1 MDIDILSL
9 KKDLEDYYGTAIN
22 SNPFAMADLVNLDNL
37 KDEELVNL
45 AINNGFDLDN
55 YIIKKM

>member
-1 MDIDILSL
+1 MDIDFLSL

-22 SNPFAMADLVNLDNL
+22 SNSFAMADLVNLDNL
-37 KDEELVNL
+37 TEEELVNL